1 MPDDKPDQQ
10 ISQQVSQTPQ
20 AIPAGNGGY
29 TDAMIRVLDNV
40 EHVRTR
46 PGMYIGGYN
55 PRGLHHLVY
64 EIVDNS
70 IDEALAGYC
79 KSILVK
85 INADG
90 SCTVVDDG
98 RGIPVG
104 IHPEAKIPTVEVVFS
119 TLGAG
124 GKFEHDDESAYKT
137 SGGLH
142 GVGASVV
149 NFVSEWME
157 IEVSR
162 DGQVHAMEFQRG
174 IKSSDLK
181 VIGKTNKTGTK
192 VTFKP
197 DPTLFTTENGGVQ
210 FVHETLA
217 NRLRELAFLNAGV
230 EIAFEDERLEGA
242 AKRNVFKYEKGLTEY
257 VAFLN
262 EGKATLSPIVSF
274 TKEDLQSRLLVE
286 VALQYNDAYSETIL
300 SFANNINNHDGGTH
314 LSGFK
319 TGLTTTILK
328 HAERAGWLKDV
339 RPSGDDLREGLVAVI
354 SVKIP
359 EPSFESQTKDKLLN
373 VEVEGFVQ
381 SAVSEKLGSFL
392 EENPKDAKHIFDKGM
407 LAAEAR
413 EAARKARELTRRKNS
428 LEGNSLPGKL
438 SDCRSKSNEQ
448 TEIFLVE
455 GDSAGGSAK
464 QGRDSN
470 LQAILPLFGKIL
482 NVEKANIVK
491 MLSHEAIRTI
501 ISALGCGFREDFN
514 MEKRRYGKIIIMTD
528 ADVDGSHIRTLLLT
542 FFFRHMPELIRGGR
556 VYVAQPPLY
565 EVTRRKKSEYVLN
578 ERAMR
583 QKLTSLGLEGTS
595 LVVRD
600 PDDAKK
606 PPIRRLS
613 GEELVRVI
621 ELLEKLEE
629 LVKVIHRRGID
640 FADFLARRE
649 TGAGRLP
656 LYRVVVEGEEHFF
669 YSADQRDEF
678 LRKENL
684 IVADE
689 EMEKVTPDAGGNGNH
704 NGNGQK
710 EEGLKRLQKNQ
721 ELHEVK
727 EMEKLFSQL
736 EQYNL
741 SIDDYFLTQE
751 ESVSGEK
758 LATKY
763 ALVHGDGEEPTDGK
777 SNDGKSKQTGRDIAG
792 VAQILPQ
799 ILDIAKKS
807 GIEVKRFKGLGE
819 MNSEQLWETT
829 LDPNQRVLL
838 RVTLQDAAEAERMF
852 SVLMGEDVERRR
864 QFIEDHA
871 LEVKNLD
878 V

>member
-1 MPDDKPDQQ
+1 MPDENKDST
-10 ISQQVSQTPQ
+10 INNNTP
-20 AIPAGNGGY
+20 PASNY
-29 TDAMIRVLDNV
+29 TESMIRVLDDV

-104 IHPEAKIPTVEVVFS
+104 IHPEVKIPTVEVVFA

-162 DGQVHAMEFQRG
+162 EGAVHRMEFERG
-174 IKSSDLK
+174 VKASDLK
-181 VIGKTNKTGTK
+181 VVGKTNKTGTK

-197 DPTLFTTENGGVQ
+197 DPTLFTEENGGIG

-230 EIAFEDERLEGA
+230 EITYEDERVG
-242 AKRNVFKYEKGLTEY
+242 KKDSFKYEKGLVEY
-257 VAFLN
+257 VQFLN
-262 EGKATLSPIVSF
+262 DGKVALSPMIGFVKEEPEQRIV
-274 TKEDLQSRLLVE
+274 VE
-286 VALQYNDAYSETIL
+286 VAMQYNDGYNETIL
-300 SFANNINNHDGGTH
+300 TFANNINNHDGGTH

-319 TGLTTTILK
+319 TGLTTTILR
-328 HAERAGWLKDV
+328 HAERAGWIKDV

-392 EENPKDAKHIFDKGM
+392 EENPKEAKLVFEKGM

-438 SDCRSKSNEQ
+438 ADCRSKSNEE

-470 LQAILPLFGKIL
+470 IQAILPLFGKIL

-501 ISALGCGFREDFN
+501 ISALGCGFREDFDI
-514 MEKRRYGKIIIMTD
+514 EKRRYGRVIIMTD

-542 FFFRHMPELIRGGR
+542 FFFRHMPEMIKAGR
-556 VYVAQPPLY
+556 MYVAQPPLY
-565 EVTRRKKSEYVLN
+565 QVTRKKKVEYVLN
-578 ERAMR
+578 DRRMR
-583 QKLTSLGLEGTS
+583 EIYTTLGLEGTE
-595 LVVRD
+595 LIVRD
-600 PDDAKK
+600 ADDAKK
-606 PPIRRLS
+606 EVRRLS
-613 GEELVRVI
+613 GEELKRVV

-629 LVKVIHRRGID
+629 LITVVSRRGID
-640 FADFLARRE
+640 FAEFLGRRE
-649 TGAGRLP
+649 HNSGRLP
-656 LYRVVVEGEEHFF
+656 LYRVVVEGEEQFF
-669 YSADQRDEF
+669 YSADERDNY
-678 LRKENL
+678 LRDNKL
-684 IVADE
+684 VVADE
-689 EMEKVTPDAGGNGNH
+689 DMDKVQGNGSS
-704 NGNGQK
+704 NGD
-710 EEGLKRLQKNQ
+710 EGYKRLQKNQ

-727 EMEKLFSQL
+727 ELEKLFSQL
-736 EQYNL
+736 TNYSL

-751 ESVSGEK
+751 EAVTGEK
-758 LATKY
+758 LATRY
-763 ALVHGDGEEPTDGK
+763 ALG
-777 SNDGKSKQTGRDIAG
+777 NDTKTIDIAG
-792 VAQILPQ
+792 VAQILPA
-799 ILDIAKKS
+799 IHDIAKRD
-807 GIEVKRFKGLGE
+807 IEIKRFKGLGE
-819 MNSEQLWETT
+819 MNAEELWITT
-829 LDPNQRVLL
+829 LDPTKRILR
-838 RVTLQDAAEAERMF
+838 RVTLHEAAEAERMF

-864 QFIEDHA
+864 QFIEEHA